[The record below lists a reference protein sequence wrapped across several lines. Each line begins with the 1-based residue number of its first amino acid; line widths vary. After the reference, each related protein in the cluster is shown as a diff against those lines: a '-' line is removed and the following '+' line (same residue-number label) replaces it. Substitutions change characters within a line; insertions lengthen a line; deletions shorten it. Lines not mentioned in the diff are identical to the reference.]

1 MKHSINKVLQKKILI
16 IIFENL
22 YKNKLYS
29 NIMNTTKEDYIKID
43 ENKILNVK
51 FIRWM
56 KKMDECIHICSITTG
71 CNQFNLQPVCKLN
84 NNDSYNKLNKY
95 FE

>member
-1 MKHSINKVLQKKILI
+1 MN
-16 IIFENL
+16 
-22 YKNKLYS
+22 
-29 NIMNTTKEDYIKID
+29 NIKEDFIKID
-43 ENKILNVK
+43 GNKILNVK

-56 KKMDECIHICSITTG
+56 KKMDECIHICSITSG
-71 CNQFNLQPVCKLN
+71 CNEYNLQPVCKMN